1 MTRGPASLSHTPAA
15 SAPQPA
21 PRHAQP
27 WPTCQPA
34 PHASTGPL
42 SPKPAQDRT
51 ISVARV
57 CPSTDM
63 LAPHVSTLSP
73 LPFPPARN
81 GRARDDRRD
90 RRDPLPAAPRRN
102 PRPASFKPHPSLPLP
117 SPIPQQPALPLLGA
131 EHTAAAPRLC
141 STVGR
146 PLRYQLHLYRPSNH
160 IRARIKSH
168 VYTTE

>member
-1 MTRGPASLSHTPAA
+1 MTRGPASLSQTPAT
-15 SAPQPA
+15 SAPQLT

-34 PHASTGPL
+34 PHASAGPL

-57 CPSTDM
+57 RPSTEM
-63 LAPHVSTLSP
+63 LAPHVSALSP

-81 GRARDDRRD
+81 GHARDDRRD
-90 RRDPLPAAPRRN
+90 RRDPLPAAPR
-102 PRPASFKPHPSLPLP
+102 PASFKPHPSLPLP
-117 SPIPQQPALPLLGA
+117 SSIPQSPALPLLGA
-131 EHTAAAPRLC
+131 EHTTAAPRLC

-146 PLRYQLHLYRPSNH
+146 PLRYSSTSTD
-160 IRARIKSH
+160 RAIIYVPGSSH
-168 VYTTE
+168 TYIQ